1 MTHTVVNS
9 DHKTPLRTATERLT
23 AEFGDRIDP
32 EAIERLVMS
41 SYESM
46 AKTATVTN
54 FLPLLAE
61 KFARQRLRAID
72 REHNPA
78 GATRRPMVLFLCVKN
93 AGRSQ
98 MALGFLQHHAGE
110 TVLGMSGGSAPGGMI
125 DPVAVEVM
133 AEKGIDVTG
142 EFPKPW
148 TDEILRVSDVIVTM
162 GCGDEC
168 PVLPGKSYVD
178 WELTDPAGKDI
189 EVVRG
194 IRDDIEQ
201 RVLALVEELT
211 VAARA

>member
-1 MTHTVVNS
+1 MTHTAVTV
-9 DHKTPLRTATERLT
+9 DHQAPLRAAIVKLT
-23 AEFGDRIDP
+23 TEFGDRIDP
-32 EAIERLVMS
+32 DAIERLVMS

-61 KFARQRLRAID
+61 KFARQRLRAVD

-78 GATRRPMVLFLCVKN
+78 GVTRRPMVLFLCVKN

-98 MALGFLQHHAGE
+98 MALGFLQHHAGDA
-110 TVLGMSGGSAPGGMI
+110 VLGMSGGSAPGGEI
-125 DPVAVEVM
+125 DPVAVDVM

-168 PVLPGKSYVD
+168 PVLPGKQYVD
-178 WELTDPAGKDI
+178 WELTDPAGKSIDT
-189 EVVRG
+189 VRG

-211 VAARA
+211 LAERV

>member
-72 REHNPA
+72 REHTPA
-78 GATRRPMVLFLCVKN
+78 GSSRRPMVLFLCVKN

-98 MALGFLQHHAGE
+98 MALGFLQHHAGD
-110 TVLGMSGGSAPGGMI
+110 TVLGMSGGSAPGGAI

-168 PVLPGKSYVD
+168 PVLPGKRYVD
-178 WELTDPAGKDI
+178 WQLTDPAGKDI

-194 IRDDIEQ
+194 IRDDIEK
-201 RVLALVEELT
+201 RVLNLIDELA
-211 VAARA
+211 VAAQN